1 MIIGLHDEPE
11 AVTAS
16 RHAREALARVQAR
29 MAAGQMGEAFAGL
42 DDRRH
47 VETIARGA
55 DRREGA

>member
-16 RHAREALARVQAR
+16 RHARQALARVQAK

-47 VETIARGA
+47 VVTVARGPERRDA
-55 DRREGA
+55 D